1 MRAVVVLTES
11 GRPAVA
17 SADNIPDEIAGFI
30 REHPDTAVMVHSA
43 DRPDRFTT
51 AELFDESMRL
61 AAGLA
66 GLGIRP
72 GDIVAV
78 QLPNWRE
85 CFSVHAA
92 AWLCGAVVLPI
103 VPIYGPA
110 EVAFIARQSGA
121 RAIVL
126 ARELRNRDTG
136 ATVAALADLPELR
149 HRIVVGGAAA
159 GTIPIEEL
167 TRTPATDFTQF
178 HPESDS
184 RAVLVYTSGT
194 TAEPKGV
201 QHTHGSLLGEL
212 RAMDALRHTD
222 VDQST
227 LAVFPAGHIAGALG
241 ILRMLCRA
249 GNTIAMDAWNP
260 EAAARL
266 IAQHGVSVSAGAPI
280 HLGGILDV
288 AERDGLDVSS
298 LREYTT
304 GAAGV
309 AGTLIRRADR
319 FGIGAYRCYGSSEH
333 PTISVG
339 RPEDPLDKRADTD
352 GRIAPGTQ
360 IRLVDEH
367 GRDVPTG
374 ADGEILTQGPEL
386 FRGYTDPRF
395 TEAGFVD
402 GWFRTGDVGRMDAD
416 GFLTITDRKKDIIVR
431 GGENISSKEV
441 EDVVSSHPAVAEA
454 AAVGAPDEKY
464 GERVCV
470 FVVLQE
476 GRSFDT
482 ADAAA
487 HFAACGLARQKT
499 PERIVVVPE
508 LPRTISGKVQKH
520 RLREQ
525 LDTTGR

>member
-1 MRAVVVLTES
+1 MLTES
-11 GRPAVA
+11 DRPVVA
-17 SADNIPDEIAGFI
+17 AADNIPDEIAGFI
-30 REHPDTAVMVHSA
+30 REHPDTAVMVHS
-43 DRPDRFTT
+43 DDHPDRFTA

-61 AAGLA
+61 AAGLT
-66 GLGIRP
+66 GLGVAP

-85 CFSVHAA
+85 CFAAHAA

-121 RAIVL
+121 RAIIL
-126 ARELRNRDTG
+126 PRRLRNRDTG
-136 ATVAALADLPELR
+136 ATLEALADLPGLH
-149 HRIVVGGAAA
+149 HRIVLGGAHP
-159 GTIPIEEL
+159 GTIPFEEL
-167 TRTPATDFTQF
+167 RATPATDFTPF
-178 HPESDS
+178 HPYADS

-201 QHTHGSLLGEL
+201 QHSHGSLLGEL
-212 RAMDALRHTD
+212 RAMDALRHTGAGET
-222 VDQST
+222 T
-227 LAVFPAGHIAGALG
+227 LAVFPSGHIAGTLG
-241 ILRMLCRA
+241 ILRMMCRS
-249 GNTIAMDAWNP
+249 GDTIAMDAWDP

-266 IAQHGVSVSAGAPI
+266 IAEHGVSVSAGAPI
-280 HLGGILDV
+280 HLGGILDI

-309 AGTLIRRADR
+309 AGELIRRADR

-352 GRIAPGTQ
+352 GRIAPGTRV
-360 IRLVDEH
+360 RLVDEH
-367 GRDVPTG
+367 GHDVAPG

-402 GWFRTGDVGRMDAD
+402 GWFRTGDVGRLDAD

-454 AAVGAPDEKY
+454 AAIGAPDEKY

-470 FVVLQE
+470 FVVLNQ
-476 GRSFDT
+476 GGSFDT
-482 ADAAA
+482 AAAAA
-487 HFAACGLARQKT
+487 HFASRGLARQKT

-525 LDTTGR
+525 LDTTGQ

>member
-11 GRPAVA
+11 GRSAVA
-17 SADNIPDEIAGFI
+17 AADNIPDEIAGFI

-43 DRPDRFTT
+43 DRPERFTT
-51 AELFDESMRL
+51 TELFDEGMRL
-61 AAGLA
+61 AAGLV
-66 GLGIRP
+66 GLGIGP

-136 ATVAALADLPELR
+136 ATVAALAELPQLR
-149 HRIVVGGAAA
+149 HRIVVGGAPA
-159 GTIPIEEL
+159 GTIPIEAL
-167 TRTPATDFTQF
+167 TSTPTTDFMPF
-178 HPESDS
+178 HPDSTS

-201 QHTHGSLLGEL
+201 LHTHGSLLGEL
-212 RAMDALRHTD
+212 RAMDELRHTD
-222 VDQST
+222 ADQRT
-227 LAVFPAGHIAGALG
+227 LAVFPAGHIAGTLG
-241 ILRMLCRA
+241 ILRMMCRA
-249 GNTIAMDAWNP
+249 GDTIAMDAWNP

-280 HLGGILDV
+280 HLGGILDI

-352 GRIAPGTQ
+352 GRIAPGTR
-360 IRLVDEH
+360 IRLVDDH

-470 FVVLQE
+470 FVVLEE
-476 GRSFDT
+476 GGSFDT

-487 HFAACGLARQKT
+487 HFAACGLARQKS

-525 LDTTGR
+525 LDTTGQ

>member
-1 MRAVVVLTES
+1 MLTES
-11 GRPAVA
+11 ERPVVA
-17 SADNIPDEIAGFI
+17 AADNIPDEIAGFI
-30 REHPDTAVMVHSA
+30 GEHPDTTVIVHS
-43 DRPDRFTT
+43 DVHPDEFSV
-51 AELFDESMRL
+51 AELFDEGTRL

-66 GLGIRP
+66 GLGIGP

-85 CFSVHAA
+85 CFSAHAA
-92 AWLCGAVVLPI
+92 AWLCGAAVLPI

-121 RAIVL
+121 RAIIV
-126 ARELRNRDTG
+126 ARELRNRNTR
-136 ATVAALADLPELR
+136 ATVAALADLPDLQY
-149 HRIVVGGAAA
+149 RIVAGGAHA
-159 GTIPIEEL
+159 GTIPLEEL
-167 TRTPATDFTQF
+167 SSAAPTGFTPVRPD
-178 HPESDS
+178 PDS

-201 QHTHGSLLGEL
+201 QHSHGSLLGEL
-212 RAMDALRHTD
+212 RAMDELRRTA
-222 VDQST
+222 SGETT
-227 LAVFPAGHIAGALG
+227 LAVFPSGHIAGTLG
-241 ILRMLCRA
+241 ILRLMCRS
-249 GNTIAMDAWNP
+249 GGTIAMDAWNP

-266 IAQHGVSVSAGAPI
+266 IAKHEVRVSAGAPI
-280 HLGGILDV
+280 HLGGILDI

-352 GRIAPGTQ
+352 GRIAPGTRV
-360 IRLVDEH
+360 RLIDEH
-367 GRDVPTG
+367 GNDVPTG
-374 ADGEILTQGPEL
+374 TDGEILTQGPEL

-395 TEAGFVD
+395 TEASFVD
-402 GWFRTGDVGRMDAD
+402 GWFRTGDVGRLDAD

-441 EDVVSSHPAVAEA
+441 EDAVGSHPAVAEA
-454 AAVGAPDEKY
+454 AAIGAPDEKY

-470 FVVLQE
+470 FVVLND
-476 GRSFDT
+476 GSSFDI

-487 HFAACGLARQKT
+487 HFAACGLAIQKT
-499 PERIVVVPE
+499 PERVVVVPE

-525 LDTTGR
+525 LNTAGQ

>member
-1 MRAVVVLTES
+1 MLTES
-11 GRPAVA
+11 ERTAVTAA
-17 SADNIPDEIAGFI
+17 STIPDEIAGFI
-30 REHPDTAVMVHSA
+30 RQDPDTAVVVHS
-43 DRPDRFTT
+43 DVHPDEFTV
-51 AELFDESMRL
+51 AELFDESIRL

-66 GLGIRP
+66 GLGVGP
-72 GDIVAV
+72 GDVVAL

-85 CFSVHAA
+85 CFSAHAA
-92 AWLCGAVVLPI
+92 VWLCGAVVLPI

-121 RAIVL
+121 RAIIL

-136 ATVAALADLPELR
+136 ATVAALADLPDLKY
-149 HRIVVGGAAA
+149 RIMLGGGDA
-159 GTIPIEEL
+159 GTIPFDEL
-167 TRTPATDFTQF
+167 SATPPTGFT
-178 HPESDS
+178 PYRPDPDS
-184 RAVLVYTSGT
+184 RALLVYTSGT

-201 QHTHGSLLGEL
+201 QHSHGSLLGEL
-212 RAMDALRHTD
+212 HAMDALRHTEAGET
-222 VDQST
+222 T
-227 LAVFPAGHIAGALG
+227 LAVFPSGHIAGTLG
-241 ILRMLCRA
+241 ILRLMCRS
-249 GNTIAMDAWNP
+249 GGTVAMDAWNP
-260 EAAARL
+260 EAAAWL
-266 IAQHGVSVSAGAPI
+266 IAKHRVAVSAGAPI

-288 AERDGLDVSS
+288 AERDSLDVSS

-309 AGTLIRRADR
+309 AGALIRRADR

-352 GRIAPGTQ
+352 GRIAPGTAV
-360 IRLVDEH
+360 RLVDDD
-367 GRDVPTG
+367 GRDVPVG
-374 ADGEILTQGPEL
+374 VDGEILTQGPEL
-386 FRGYTDPRF
+386 FRGYTNPRF
-395 TEAGFVD
+395 TEASFID
-402 GWFRTGDVGRMDAD
+402 GWFRTGDVGRLDAD

-470 FVVLQE
+470 FVVLN
-476 GRSFDT
+476 GGDSFDT

-499 PERIVVVPE
+499 PERVVVVPE

-525 LDTTGR
+525 LDNAVQ